1 MAIDWALL
9 RVLLLIVVC
18 SGSLVS
24 LSTVWLLDVLMVPD
38 SVKASNTGG
47 GSGGSGGGLSDALL
61 PPPPPPPPQAARQAQ
76 RTARMHRLVRAAREF
91 GRGVAYCVRDTKKIT
106 GSPSGDRKPQCVK

>member
-9 RVLLLIVVC
+9 RVLLLIAGC
-18 SGSLVS
+18 TGSLVS
-24 LSTVWLLDVLMVPD
+24 LSTVWLLDVLIVPD

-47 GSGGSGGGLSDALL
+47 GSGGSGGGLSESP

-76 RTARMHRLVRAAREF
+76 RTARMCRLARAVREF
-91 GRGVAYCVRDTKKIT
+91 GRGMAYCLWDVDKMT
-106 GSPSGDRKPQCVK
+106 GSPNGDRKSERVE